1 MLSDLMLEAGE
12 KEIESQVKPLWLA
25 HFIISKMTGTETK
38 EWDSFIKEVKKEEKI
53 ETKKQRTAEEIMKD
67 FEAIV
72 KAERGGE

>member
-1 MLSDLMLEAGE
+1 MLSDLILEAGE

-38 EWDSFIKEVKKEEKI
+38 DWDSFIKEVKKEE
-53 ETKKQRTAEEIMKD
+53 TTVKKQRTAEEIMKD